1 MLMLNLLFRICC
13 KNIINISFLDNKSTK
28 SQKAL
33 VPLMNLEL
41 LFTKY
46 KKWIIKIQ

>member
-1 MLMLNLLFRICC
+1 MLHMIT
-13 KNIINISFLDNKSTK
+13 NKSTK

-33 VPLMNLEL
+33 VPLMNLEV
-41 LFTKY
+41 LFTEH